1 MAGFKKFGGQSTC
14 SFQNCVQFWG
24 PFCSR
29 VVRLPFNPELSV
41 TQYVLQL
48 LFANRFIL
56 ILFLIQIEYKF
67 LQYVNKSNNIQ
78 KYRYQV
84 TLSASNICVT
94 TFTFLL
100 QQIYLQ
106 YLLYYQA
113 LLIAADYNT
122 IKFYISY
129 SQPKYLHKIFVQ
141 AVFNVLTGVVYWQQQ
156 CKYFN
161 KNYNFATFLYKI
173 YVFNIYVLLY
183 MQIDM
188 QYYLHI
194 QEFTTYI
201 QFQK

>member
-1 MAGFKKFGGQSTC
+1 MSIKRQGKIRFQCTSIETYVKIKMRKLFGNIFYS
-14 SFQNCVQFWG
+14 
-24 PFCSR
+24 
-29 VVRLPFNPELSV
+29 
-41 TQYVLQL
+41 Y
-48 LFANRFIL
+48 L
-56 ILFLIQIEYKF
+56 ILNINRIQIFIICEQKQQYPKIQVLGNLVSLEYMC
-67 LQYVNKSNNIQ
+67 NNIHFFT
-78 KYRYQV
+78 
-84 TLSASNICVT
+84 TLQI
-94 TFTFLL
+94 L